1 MMTQK
6 LEQVLYESAV
16 EYAEQNLYESAINYA
31 RQAGILI
38 MERMENKGEIAHKK
52 NASDLVTEVDKLS
65 EDLIRS
71 QIQREFP
78 GHWILSEED
87 CGQEDAFQ
95 AFKEHDRGYGWIID
109 PIDGT
114 TNFIHGIPHFAVS
127 IGIVKD
133 GEPVIGVVLNPMT
146 GELFTARK
154 SQGAFR
160 NGLPIQ
166 AAKEITLNEAVLATG
181 FQANDWKSGSR
192 VVKQIDQLAGKSR
205 SVRIFG
211 ASSLDLCMV
220 ASGKLTGFWHEGL
233 NPWDTAAGVLILTEA
248 GGMVTDKTGKTY
260 RLYHDSLV
268 ASNRIIHAE
277 FLDSI
282 NFEG

>member
-1 MMTQK
+1 MIHN
-6 LEQVLYESAV
+6 LEQA
-16 EYAEQNLYESAINYA
+16 LYESAIKYA
-31 RQAGILI
+31 KQAGSLI
-38 MERMENKGEIAHKK
+38 MKRIGNKGAIAQKK

-71 QIQREFP
+71 YIQRDFP

-87 CGQEDAFQ
+87 CGQENAWQ
-95 AFKEHDRGYGWIID
+95 IFKEHDQGFGWIID

-133 GEPVIGVVLNPMT
+133 GEPVIGVVFNPMT
-146 GELFTARK
+146 SELFTAVK
-154 SQGAFR
+154 SQGAYR
-160 NGLPIQ
+160 NGQRIQ
-166 AAKEITLNEAVLATG
+166 VTKEPTLQKAVLATG

-192 VVKQIDQLAGKSR
+192 AVKQIDQLAGKSR

-211 ASSLDLCMV
+211 ASSLDLCLI

-248 GGMVTDKTGKTY
+248 GGMVTDKEGKTY

-268 ASNRIIHAE
+268 GSNRNIHAE
-277 FLDSI
+277 FLNAI
-282 NFEG
+282 TL

>member
-1 MMTQK
+1 MTHS
-6 LEQVLYESAV
+6 LEQVLFESAV
-16 EYAEQNLYESAINYA
+16 EYAEQTLYESAIEYA
-31 RQAGILI
+31 KQAGRLI
-38 MERMENKGEIAHKK
+38 MERFENKGAISHKK

-71 QIQREFP
+71 QIQRDFP

-87 CGQEDAFQ
+87 CGQEDAYQ

-133 GEPVIGVVLNPMT
+133 GEPFIGVVFNPMT
-146 GELFTARK
+146 AELFTARK

-160 NGLPIQ
+160 NGQLIQ
-166 AAKEITLNEAVLATG
+166 VAKETNLTEAVLATG
-181 FQANDWKSGSR
+181 FQATDWKSGSR
-192 VVKQIDQLAGKSR
+192 VVKQINRLTGKSR

-211 ASSLDLCMV
+211 ASSLDLCLI

-233 NPWDTAAGVLILTEA
+233 NPWDTAAGFLILLEA
-248 GGMVTDKTGKTY
+248 GGMVTNKEGKSY
-260 RLYHDSLV
+260 CLFHDSLV
-268 ASNRIIHAE
+268 ASNQIIHTE
-277 FLDSI
+277 FLNAITIKDR
-282 NFEG
+282 